1 MRVSISMTNFTVPG
15 GPPRLRDYL
24 TRIARVADESGIDTL
39 WVPDHLLP
47 ADPMS
52 AIDDAMLEACT
63 TLGFL
68 AAQTERVRLGT
79 LVTAVHFRPPSVMV
93 KAISTLDVL
102 TGGRARFGI
111 GAGYQQDEALAMGLS
126 LPSVSERFE
135 RLEETLR
142 LACQMWAGD
151 TAPFVGVH
159 YRLEHPANSPNA
171 LRRPHPPILVG
182 GAGEHRTLRLVARYA
197 DACNLFDIPDRG
209 KTLRH
214 KLAVLAEHCAETGRP
229 YGDIEKTVTTAL
241 APGESAIEF
250 ARRCKDLADFGAEHI
265 VVITRNVPWTAG
277 TVCVAAA
284 GAAAVPQ
291 P

>member
-1 MRVSISMTNFTVPG
+1 MRVSISMTNFTLPG
-15 GPPRLRDYL
+15 GPPELRDYL

-52 AIDDAMLEACT
+52 AIDAPMLEACT

-79 LVTAVHFRPPSVMV
+79 LVTAVHFRPPSVTV

-102 TGGRARFGI
+102 TGGRAWFGI

-142 LACQMWAGD
+142 LARQMWAGD
-151 TAPFVGVH
+151 TSPFVGVH
-159 YRLEHPANSPNA
+159 YRLEHPANSPNT

-182 GAGEHRTLRLVARYA
+182 GAGERRTLRLVARYA
-197 DACNLFDIPDRG
+197 DACNLFDIPDGG

-214 KLAVLAEHCAETGRP
+214 KLAVLAEHCAETDRP
-229 YGDIEKTVTTAL
+229 YGDIDKTVTTAL
-241 APGESAIEF
+241 APGESAAQF
-250 ARRCKDLADFGAEHI
+250 ARRCADLAKLGAEHI
-265 VVITRNVPWTAG
+265 VVITRNVPWTDEA
-277 TVCVAAA
+277 VRIVAA
-284 GAAAVPQ
+284 GAADMPQ